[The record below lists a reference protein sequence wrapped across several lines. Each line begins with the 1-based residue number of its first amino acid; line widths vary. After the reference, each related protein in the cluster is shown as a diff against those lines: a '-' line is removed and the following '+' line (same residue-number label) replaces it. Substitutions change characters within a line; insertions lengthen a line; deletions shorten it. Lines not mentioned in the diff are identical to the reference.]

1 MTRYLSLWPYATVNF
16 FYFSILGG
24 FVSYLAIMLTE
35 KRFTSIEIGQVF
47 ALFTIARMFSGHLW
61 ANWADKYQNP
71 KLFLQLGL
79 LISLLLLIP
88 LYWVEQKQLVFYL
101 VIAHMT
107 AFWTVISQLEVLS
120 LGAANSSATV
130 YNRIRLF
137 GSVGFIFAAILVSW
151 LIEVFS
157 ADLIIWFATGAL
169 LLQMLVSLW
178 LKNAAPKLAEK
189 ASSQGSDD
197 FLSRC
202 FKPEFIAFMF
212 ASILLQMSFAPY
224 VGFFTQYLAQS
235 GYSGSAVGMLFSL
248 GTLAEIF
255 MFLVAGR
262 ILARFGVK
270 FLFVLC
276 LALTA
281 LRWVAQGYFVEMLPV
296 LILTQIIHAFSYG
309 LMHSTSVYFIGK
321 HFSANQQ
328 NRGQFMYLGVT
339 FGVGGSLGAWLTGV
353 TWNDGLGSL
362 QTFIWAGLAVLVATL
377 LILITPKKNFQFL
390 QPKQSV

>member
-1 MTRYLSLWPYATVNF
+1 MTRYLSLWPYVTVNF

-47 ALFTIARMFSGHLW
+47 ALFTIGRMFSGHLW

-88 LYWVEQKQLVFYL
+88 LFWVEQKQLVFYL

-137 GSVGFIFAAILVSW
+137 GSVGFIFAAVLVGW
-151 LIEVFS
+151 LIELFS
-157 ADLIIWFATGAL
+157 SDLIIWFATGAL
-169 LLQMLVSLW
+169 LLQMLASLW
-178 LKNAAPKLAEK
+178 LKNATSKIAEK
-189 ASSQGSDD
+189 AATQGSDD

-202 FKPEFIAFMF
+202 LKPEFVAFMF

-235 GYSGSAVGMLFSL
+235 GYSGSAVGLLFSL
-248 GTLAEIF
+248 GTLSEIF

-276 LALTA
+276 LGLTA
-281 LRWVAQGYFVEMLPV
+281 LRWVAQGYFVDLLPV
-296 LILTQIIHAFSYG
+296 LILTQVIHAFSYG
-309 LMHSTSVYFIGK
+309 LMHSTSVYFVGK
-321 HFSANQQ
+321 HFSAQQQ

-339 FGVGGSLGAWLTGV
+339 FGVGGSLGAWLTGM

-362 QTFIWAGLAVLVATL
+362 QTFVWAGLAVLVATL